1 MSFISRL
8 LMCIVFALALGCGG
22 DKGKNKDKD
31 VPKAPD
37 VEAKK

>member
-1 MSFISRL
+1 MSLICRL
-8 LMCIVFALALGCGG
+8 LVCMLLALPLGCGG

-31 VPKAPD
+31 VPKSPD